1 MVTGK
6 ILYTDRHDVTVTDS
20 FFQVKKTSYQL
31 NGITKH
37 DFLILHP
44 DRLPAAIMLVI
55 GFMALTLGALH
66 LIPQN
71 SFPEVTFYSVEIT
84 ANALSL
90 GLGIVLLLAGSALMG
105 LMKERY
111 AVRIA
116 TAEGEKNVVISRSKE
131 YVAQIVDALNKAF
144 INFVSIRQKASRI
157 TKKI

>member
-1 MVTGK
+1 MIAGK
-6 ILYTDRHDVTVTDS
+6 ILYTDGHEVTVTDS
-20 FFQVKKTSYQL
+20 FFQVKKTLYQL

-37 DFLILHP
+37 DFLIIHP

-55 GFMALTLGALH
+55 GVMALTPGALH
-66 LIPQN
+66 LIPQSSVPN
-71 SFPEVTFYSVEIT
+71 VTFNSVEIT
-84 ANALSL
+84 ANAICL

-131 YVAQIVDALNKAF
+131 YVAQIVDALNRAF

-157 TKKI
+157 AKRI